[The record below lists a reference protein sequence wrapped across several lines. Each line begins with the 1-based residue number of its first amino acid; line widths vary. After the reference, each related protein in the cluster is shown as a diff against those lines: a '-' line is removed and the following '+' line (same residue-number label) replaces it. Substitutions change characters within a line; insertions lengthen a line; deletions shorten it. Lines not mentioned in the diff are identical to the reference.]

1 MGDTKL
7 WRLANRGYD
16 PQDYIR
22 ERARLMRVDG
32 NSRGVRS
39 VSRRVPGE
47 AMSVEQ
53 RAGLAAAQAREQ
65 RDPAPIVLP
74 EVGFVKRRLPG
85 EPKSLT
91 ERWK

>member
-1 MGDTKL
+1 
-7 WRLANRGYD
+7 
-16 PQDYIR
+16 
-22 ERARLMRVDG
+22 
-32 NSRGVRS
+32 
-39 VSRRVPGE
+39 
-47 AMSVEQ
+47 MSVEQ

-74 EVGFVKRRLPG
+74 EVQFVKRRLPG